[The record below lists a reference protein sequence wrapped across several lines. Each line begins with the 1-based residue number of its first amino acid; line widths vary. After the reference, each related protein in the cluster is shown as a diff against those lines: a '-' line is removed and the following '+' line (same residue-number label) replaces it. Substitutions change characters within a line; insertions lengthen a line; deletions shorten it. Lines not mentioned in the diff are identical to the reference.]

1 MLIYGKNPVHEALT
15 AGRRVYEVFTSL
27 DGDKTLDLARKK
39 GVKVTQ
45 LDKRTMDQRFS
56 PHHQGIGANV
66 EDYEMHPMEP
76 FFEEKGRKLFLMLDS
91 ITDPH
96 NLGAILRSAEAFGV
110 TGVILP
116 KDRSASINPTVV
128 KVSAGAIEHVRL
140 IEVTNLHRTM
150 LEMKKQNIWVVG
162 LDLATENALDDIFAD
177 TDLCLVL
184 GSEGKGMRP
193 LIRKTCDTL
202 ARIPMTGEVNSLN
215 VSVSAGVALYDVVSR
230 RNRL

>member
-1 MLIYGKNPVHEALT
+1 
-15 AGRRVYEVFTSL
+15 
-27 DGDKTLDLARKK
+27 LAKDK
-39 GVKVTQ
+39 GVKVTR

-56 PHHQGIGANV
+56 PQHQGIGANV
-66 EDYEMHPMEP
+66 EDYTMHPITP
-76 FFEEKGRKLFLMLDS
+76 LYEEAGRKLFLMLDS

-110 TGVILP
+110 TAVILP
-116 KDRSASINPTVV
+116 KDRSASITPTVV

-140 IEVTNLHRTM
+140 VEVTNLHRTM
-150 LEMKKQNIWVVG
+150 LEMKKKNIWVVG
-162 LDLATENALDDIFAD
+162 LDLATENDLGDIYPD

-202 ARIPMTGEVNSLN
+202 VRIPMTGRVNSLN
-215 VSVSAGVALYDVVSR
+215 VSVSAGVALHDVVSR
-230 RNRL
+230 RNSL